1 MDSLEVKMAKN
12 ARIES
17 QRLILR
23 PVTLKDAEDM
33 FEYASDEETTYYVFD
48 RHTSLTD
55 TEEAIVSYFIE
66 DPLGKYGIELKA
78 TSKLIGTIDLRVKDS
93 EKRALIGYTLNKD
106 YQGSGYMTEAAN
118 RILALGFD
126 TLGLGCIAALHDERN
141 AVSGKVMERLGMQK
155 EGTLRHV
162 AQWKKG
168 EWFNDVY
175 YSILKSEFD
184 EMKKS
189 GK

>member
-1 MDSLEVKMAKN
+1 MDSIEVKMAKHN
-12 ARIES
+12 TIETP
-17 QRLILR
+17 RLLLR

-33 FEYASDEETTYYVFD
+33 HEYASDEKTTYYVFD
-48 RHTSLTD
+48 RHTSMKE

-66 DPLGKYGIELKA
+66 EPLGKFGIELKA
-78 TSKLIGTIDLRVKDS
+78 TGKLIGTIDLRVKDS

-106 YQGSGYMTEAAN
+106 YHGSGYMTEAAN
-118 RILALGFD
+118 RVLELGFD

-155 EGTLRHV
+155 EGVLRHV
-162 AQWKKG
+162 AQWKQG

-175 YSILKSEFD
+175 YSILKSEYD
-184 EMKKS
+184 DIKR
-189 GK
+189 GNQ